1 MFEID
6 IITISIAIVSMVAFA
21 VPFYINNLKV
31 KKEKLNKEN
40 LLQNFLKSHN
50 LNLNIQDNWRKQYFI
65 GMDTYQN
72 KLVYIQ
78 NLADIK
84 AVILDVREIK
94 QVKINEE
101 SRVVGAKGN
110 SRKIIDGLHL
120 QFTNHQGKVIG
131 LLEFYDGEKFSDL
144 VGEPIL
150 IKKWEATIL
159 AEAKSTGKKESL
171 VL

>member
-1 MFEID
+1 M
-6 IITISIAIVSMVAFA
+6 
-21 VPFYINNLKV
+21 
-31 KKEKLNKEN
+31 
-40 LLQNFLKSHN
+40 
-50 LNLNIQDNWRKQYFI
+50 
-65 GMDTYQN
+65 
-72 KLVYIQ
+72 VYIQ
-78 NLADIK
+78 DLADIK
-84 AVILDVREIK
+84 AVVLDVREIK

-120 QFTNHQGKVIG
+120 QLTNHQGKVIG

-150 IKKWEATIL
+150 IKKWEATII
-159 AEAKSTGKKESL
+159 AEAKSTEKKESL

>member
-1 MFEID
+1 MFDID

-21 VPFYINNLKV
+21 IPFYLNNVKV
-31 KKEKLNKEN
+31 KKEKLNNDK
-40 LLQNFLKSHN
+40 LLQTFLNSHN

-65 GMDTYQN
+65 GIDTSQN
-72 KLVYIQ
+72 KLVYVDD
-78 NLADIK
+78 LADIK
-84 AVILDVREIK
+84 PIILDIRDVK
-94 QVKINEE
+94 QVKINEV
-101 SRVVGAKGN
+101 SRVVGAKSN
-110 SRKIIDGLHL
+110 SRKIIDSLHL
-120 QFTNHQGKVIG
+120 QLTNHQGKVIG

-150 IKKWEATIL
+150 IKKWEATIS